1 MKLFDTHAHLDFPQ
15 YDNIR
20 KEIIKEAFDSG
31 LDGIIN
37 IGVDME
43 SSEKSIQL
51 ADSYENIWAAVGFHP
66 HDASKLGRSN
76 FYRLERL
83 AKSNKVAAIG
93 ETGLDFYRDLS
104 PRKEQYK
111 AFEMQIDLAKRLDL
125 PLVIHI
131 RDAYDEAI
139 EALETAEA
147 SAVGGVLHCFAGEER
162 HIDKAKELGFIF
174 SFNGTITYKNSKAP
188 RMAAYAGLE
197 NIIIET
203 DCPYL
208 APQAYRGKLN
218 KPSYVSYVADKLSE
232 IFDRYSP
239 EDIARIT
246 YDNATELFKI
256 GTDAGTIAYEIKGN
270 LYLNITNRCSNSCF
284 FCAGNSDYTVR
295 GNYLK
300 LNREPSVEEIKNAVG
315 DISGYEEIV
324 FCGYGE
330 PTYRMEIMLEAAGYL
345 KSKGAQLRLNT
356 NGQGSLLNNRDI
368 TDDLAKYFDRVSIS
382 INAPTKEQYNKIC
395 KPESPEKAFD
405 SVVDFIRDCRGKIP
419 EVIVS
424 VVDIPKLDISE
435 CQRFADELGVQFR
448 LRPLNKL
455 SR

>member
-20 KEIIKEAFDSG
+20 NEIIKESFDSG
-31 LDGIIN
+31 LVGIIN

-51 ADSYENIWAAVGFHP
+51 ADNYENIRATVGFHP
-66 HDASKLGRSN
+66 HDASKLGKNN
-76 FYRLERL
+76 FDRLERL
-83 AKSNKVAAIG
+83 AKSDKVVAIG

-104 PRKEQYK
+104 PRKEQYE
-111 AFEMQIDLAKRLDL
+111 AFEMQIELAKRLNL

-131 RDAYDEAI
+131 RNAYDEAI
-139 EALETAEA
+139 EVLESTGAG
-147 SAVGGVLHCFAGEER
+147 AVGGVLHCFAGEEK

-174 SFNGTITYKNSKAP
+174 SFNGTITYKNSNAP
-188 RMAAYAGLE
+188 RMAAYAGLDS
-197 NIIIET
+197 IIIET

-218 KPSYVSYVADKLSE
+218 KPSYIIYVADKLSE
-232 IFDRYSP
+232 IFNRYSP

-256 GTDAGTIAYEIKGN
+256 DADAGTIAYEIKGN
-270 LYLNITNRCSNSCF
+270 LYLNITNRCSNNCF
-284 FCAGNSDYTVR
+284 FCARNNDYTVR
-295 GNYLK
+295 GNNLR
-300 LNREPSVEEIKNAVG
+300 LNREPSAEEIKNAIG
-315 DISGYEEIV
+315 DISGYEEVV

-330 PTYRMEIMLEAAGYL
+330 PTYRMETLLEVARHL

-356 NGQGSLLNNRDI
+356 NGQGSLINDRNI
-368 TDDLAKYFDRVSIS
+368 IDDLAKYFDRISIS
-382 INAPTKEQYNKIC
+382 LNAPTEEQYNRIC

-405 SVVDFIRDCRGKIP
+405 AVVEFIRDCCGKIP
-419 EVIVS
+419 EVVVS
-424 VVDIPKLDISE
+424 VVDIPKLDIGE
-435 CQRFADELGVQFR
+435 CQRFANELGVGFR
-448 LRPLNKL
+448 LRPLNKI
-455 SR
+455 SS